1 MFASCLLALDV
12 SADRFVQGTYQFM
25 SVNLL
30 SNLANPVKIADEL
43 ESFFHV
49 LVYYAVRYL
58 HSNCDEV
65 DSFIQGYF
73 HNYAGP
79 QRLYGCGQK
88 SVLMEVT
95 GKLQTEIPYG
105 PLLFDS
111 PMDNLIMF
119 TLECFRSRYKILEH
133 ASRLDVQP
141 VPSTPPPPVV
151 ATPSPPAPTVPPPLT
166 SASKSPLDDVDED
179 DVIDWDAPVKYDG
192 PTPEDE
198 ARAQKIT
205 DHKFML
211 DIFSTAL
218 RQRLWAPNDRVAVPP
233 SGGVAGGAVDAT
245 SDSERASTAPSHATS
260 ASTSSK
266 RRRTAGPQAP
276 ATTKRAGSDSLNANR
291 LVSLPPARL
300 HASTRR
306 VRTLVRSQARTMPI
320 RARPQRVGCR

>member
-1 MFASCLLALDV
+1 M
-12 SADRFVQGTYQFM
+12 SANNRVQQGTYEFM

-30 SNLANPVKIADEL
+30 NHITKPVQISDEL
-43 ESFFHV
+43 ESFFHL
-49 LVYYAVRYL
+49 LVYYSVRYL
-58 HSNCDEV
+58 NSNCHNIASWIDN
-65 DSFIQGYF
+65 YF
-73 HNYAGP
+73 HSYSGP
-79 QRLYGCGQK
+79 ERMLSCGEK
-88 SVLMEVT
+88 SCAVEVSGVLQMRYPD
-95 GKLQTEIPYG
+95 GA
-105 PLLFDS
+105 PLSFRS
-111 PMDNLIMF
+111 PMDGVLAPILKRLRAHYKV
-119 TLECFRSRYKILEH
+119 TEHEATKSSAPSRPE
-133 ASRLDVQP
+133 
-141 VPSTPPPPVV
+141 TPPPLASAAPPV
-151 ATPSPPAPTVPPPLT
+151 L
-166 SASKSPLDDVDED
+166 LRDYDDED
-179 DVIDWDAPVKYDG
+179 DEGVDEEEIAEWEAELQAG
-192 PTPEDE
+192 PPDRSPTAEDRE
-198 ARAQKIT
+198 LAKKVA